1 MTLSV
6 VYAVD
11 TGHVVG
17 AVGVTGEAEPG
28 TVDVLVGSAL
38 PLRVLLEDG
47 ETAVLSLRDRQLA
60 AHAADDEPD
69 VFADPLVFGVEQVE
83 NTNSGVTAKPALL
96 RLPTLSTPP
105 DFDPIGLVVTVP
117 QADGARATKV
127 LALVSLG
134 AETRELTGAI
144 EAGKT
149 SVTLPVDVDDGP
161 HGVLVLVAGWAGRL
175 ESVTKQ

>member
-6 VYAVD
+6 VYALD

-17 AVGVTGEAEPG
+17 AVAVTGDAEPG
-28 TVDVLVGSAL
+28 TVGVLVGPAL
-38 PLRVLLEDG
+38 PLRVVLEDG

-60 AHAADDEPD
+60 AHAADEEPG

-96 RLPTLSTPP
+96 RLPPLSTPP
-105 DFDPIGLVVTVP
+105 EFNAIGLHVTVP
-117 QADGARATKV
+117 QAVGTQATKV

-134 AETRELTGAI
+134 AETRALTGAI
-144 EAGKT
+144 EPGET
-149 SVTLPVDVDDGP
+149 SVTLPVAVDDGP

-175 ESVTKQ
+175 ESVNKQ